1 MAVMYGGSKPVI
13 FIPLLSE
20 TFFSPVFILTN
31 FVQRSDSGWGELQQE
46 VCKLR
51 PLWRTARHSVFQRKK
66 SRRL

>member
-51 PLWRTARHSVFQRKK
+51 PL
-66 SRRL
+66 